1 MCHSEQRSHS
11 RAFGGHTLHTSA
23 IASSKLASVTRKSV
37 ALRVALQKYKSSAR
51 AEARARTSV
60 GQSVEPQPNR
70 AGTSGATRMVSFALP
85 RGLQL
90 QLGARAYA
98 STATP
103 NPSIEGMPK
112 RLRLLVTPH
121 VKR

>member
-1 MCHSEQRSHS
+1 MCHAEQTSRS
-11 RAFGGHTLHTSA
+11 RVLGVHTPHTSA
-23 IASSKLASVTRKSV
+23 RANSKLASVTWKSS
-37 ALRVALQKYKSSAR
+37 ALRRALQQYKSSAR
-51 AEARARTSV
+51 AEARARTNV

-70 AGTSGATRMVSFALP
+70 ESTSGATRMASFALP

-90 QLGARAYA
+90 ELGARTSA
-98 STATP
+98 SVATP